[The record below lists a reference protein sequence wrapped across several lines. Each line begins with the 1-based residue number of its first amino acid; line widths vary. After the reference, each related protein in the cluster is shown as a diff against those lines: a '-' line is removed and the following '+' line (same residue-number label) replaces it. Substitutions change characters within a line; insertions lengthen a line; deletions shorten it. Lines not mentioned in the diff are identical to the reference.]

1 MKISLTNIEVRR
13 ILDACTDYIEIMSQR
28 EDTCEYTE
36 YELEEGLGSA
46 LRKLYKGRIGEN
58 VYAKYK
64 TVRQC
69 PTFEEWK
76 ATRAESEDE
85 E

>member
-1 MKISLTNIEVRR
+1 MTISLTDIEIERV
-13 ILDACTDYIEIMSQR
+13 LDACGSYIQIMAEA
-28 EDTCEYTE
+28 EDTHDYTI
-36 YELEEGLGSA
+36 YELETGLGSA
-46 LRKLYKGRIGEN
+46 LRKINKGRIGQRA
-58 VYAKYK
+58 YAKYK

-69 PTFEEWK
+69 PTFDEWK